1 MTAATLRAL
10 GLLLTLVGACTSAP
24 TIDVATTTVAAAT
37 APALELGQLHRYTL
51 DWRSVA
57 TRTHARG
64 GVSGALTLQG
74 ELAVAAIDHGPEGTR
89 VSAWFPR
96 LATHEVQV
104 QGQPIALAEAAL
116 VGPRAEF
123 LVAPDG
129 DVRRA
134 FFAAD
139 SPPIFREL
147 MLGVIARLDLRGAGA
162 GPATRTI
169 RGGHGLVE
177 ATYRR
182 DTDGAVIRG
191 LAGVLRFDTAPGTS
205 VAADALTAD
214 GRIELDDARMP
225 VRIDLHDAASLRA
238 ELGIVAEDRFSLVR
252 TAVEPTRVVPLI
264 APLEH
269 DPTAGPDLEAAA
281 RELDRQYA
289 DGYTVQDLGIAMDTL
304 DGGVLPR
311 TGEISRAAASLRAWP
326 GRAAQLVPLVQ
337 RAGDGGRQLAFDA
350 LSAAGTPEA
359 QAVMC
364 SLLADAVAAAWPE
377 RSLLVQRFA
386 FVAAPTSATG
396 EFLLALLAGAERA
409 GDAELRQATLFPLGT
424 VTGRVPDTW
433 LAERMHTALVAHA
446 QHADDSLR
454 AAAVGGLGNAGR
466 ADDLPRLLA
475 ALDDAHG
482 GVRVEAAASLRTRV
496 TPEATAALLTALA
509 DPDPAVASR
518 ALTVL
523 RKHHF
528 EGKADPALVERAR
541 LGHYNDRLHRAMAS
555 TLVGSRD
562 QPEVLTALAALAE
575 RSPGPQLAVD
585 LGLAP

>member
-1 MTAATLRAL
+1 MLRAL
-10 GLLLTLVGACTSAP
+10 GLLVVMAGACTSAP
-24 TIDVATTTVAAAT
+24 AIDGAAAVASAGAI
-37 APALELGQLHRYTL
+37 APVLTVGQVHRYTL
-51 DWRSVA
+51 DWRSEA
-57 TRTHARG
+57 TRTHGRG
-64 GVSGALTLQG
+64 GVSGAMTLRG
-74 ELAVAAIDHGPEGTR
+74 ELAVAAIGHGPEGTR
-89 VSAWFPR
+89 VSVWFPR
-96 LATHEVQV
+96 LSTHELQV
-104 QGQPIALAEAAL
+104 QGQGVVLDEAAL

-123 LVAPDG
+123 IVAADG

-147 MLGVIARLDLRGAGA
+147 MTGVIARLDLRAAGTGA
-162 GPATRTI
+162 ATRTL

-182 DTDGAVIRG
+182 DADGAVIRE
-191 LAGVLRFDTAPGTS
+191 LAGVLRFDTVPGAT
-205 VAADALTAD
+205 VEAGALTAE

-225 VRIDLHDAASLRA
+225 VRIELHDSAALS
-238 ELGIVAEDRFSLVR
+238 EQLGLVADDRFSLVR
-252 TAVEPTRVVPLI
+252 TAVEPASVVALV
-264 APLEH
+264 APIEQ

-289 DGYTVQDLGIAMDTL
+289 DGYSVQDLGIAMDTM

-326 GRAAQLVPLVQ
+326 ERAAQLVPLVR

-359 QAVMC
+359 QEVMC
-364 SLLADAVAAAWPE
+364 SLLAEAVAAAWPE
-377 RSLLVQRFA
+377 RPLLVQRFA

-409 GDAELRQATLFPLGT
+409 GDAEFRQATLFPFGT
-424 VTGRVPDTW
+424 VTGRVPDVW

-446 QHADDSLR
+446 QHEDDSLR

-466 ADDLPRLLA
+466 ADDLRRLLA
-475 ALDDAHG
+475 ALEDEHG

-496 TPEATAALLTALA
+496 TPETTGALLGALA
-509 DPDPAVASR
+509 DEDPAVASR
-518 ALTVL
+518 ALIVL

-528 EGKADPALVERAR
+528 EGEADPALVERAR
-541 LGHYNDRLHRAMAS
+541 LGQYNGRLHRAMAS

-562 QPEVLTALAALAE
+562 QPEVRAALAALVE
-575 RSPGPQLAVD
+575 RSSDRQLAVD